1 MISHRNVIANIMS
14 IRWHE
19 SVGRERLGVETQ
31 TTLGLLPI
39 SHIYGLVVV
48 TFTGIYRGDGVII
61 LPRFELRQLL
71 ETIQRFKINFL
82 YLVPPIIIQL
92 LRNQELCAKYDLSS
106 ARFIYTGAAPL
117 GAETHREVVKAF
129 PHLNVGQGYGMTET
143 STVAISTSEHDVV
156 IGTSGSLVPGCRAKV
171 LDEEGKEVTEYG
183 KRGELY
189 IQSPSVT
196 LGYLNNERAT
206 AEAYVHDDNGR
217 WLRTGDVVVVS
228 KTNQGVEHLS
238 IVDRIKELIKT
249 KVSFLFYFYS
259 QFLPFAAYQRCPLHR
274 NWSHHV

>member
-1 MISHRNVIANIMS
+1 MISHRNVIANMMQV
-14 IRWHE
+14 RWHE
-19 SVGRERLGVETQ
+19 SVGRDKLGVETQ

-48 TFTGIYRGDGVII
+48 TLSAIYRGDGVII
-61 LPRFELRQLL
+61 LPRFELQRLL

-92 LRNQELCAKYDLSS
+92 LRNPELCAKYDLSS

-117 GAETHREVVKAF
+117 GAETHQDVIKAF
-129 PHLNVGQGYGMTET
+129 PQLDVGQGYGMTET
-143 STVAISTSEHDVV
+143 STVSISTSEHDVV
-156 IGTSGSLVPGCRAKV
+156 IGTSGSLVPACRAKI
-171 LDEEGKEVTEYG
+171 LDEEGKEIIEYG
-183 KRGELY
+183 KPGELY

-206 AEAYVHDDNGR
+206 AEAFVHDENGR
-217 WLRTGDVVVVS
+217 WLRTGDVAVVS
-228 KTNQGVEHLS
+228 KTKEGVEHLS

-249 KVSFLFYFYS
+249 KVRTTKSRLYD
-259 QFLPFAAYQRCPLHR
+259 R
-274 NWSHHV
+274 